1 MPGMPGVPGLGMQN
15 ALVPAGQQ
23 AEPEVAD
30 EQFPTNLTEE
40 GEESGEAMPAPEA
53 EEEQQQEPTG
63 PTQAERLVEAA
74 TDAGLSLPTQR
85 KARKA
90 LRGLIRRLSTSKE
103 EDWQG
108 HIATA
113 ISQEFSIYH
122 YIKAVTVKA
131 AAMEAGA
138 DEPLTER
145 IIRAMQSSG
154 MVPDDVPYE

>member
-1 MPGMPGVPGLGMQN
+1 MMQ
-15 ALVPAGQQ
+15 
-23 AEPEVAD
+23 E
-30 EQFPTNLTEE
+30 EE
-40 GEESGEAMPAPEA
+40 GTAEGEAMPAPGA
-53 EEEQQQEPTG
+53 EEEQQEPEQAP

-90 LRGLIRRLSTSKE
+90 LRNLIRRLSTSKE
-103 EDWQG
+103 DDWQG

-138 DEPLTER
+138 DEELTER